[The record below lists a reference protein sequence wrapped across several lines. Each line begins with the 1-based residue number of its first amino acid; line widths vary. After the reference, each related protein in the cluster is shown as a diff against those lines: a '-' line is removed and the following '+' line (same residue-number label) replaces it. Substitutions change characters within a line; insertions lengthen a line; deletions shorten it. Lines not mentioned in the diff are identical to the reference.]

1 MIDKVQACFLG
12 LAVGDALGV
21 PVEFRDRSYFRDH
34 TVKEMLGYGTW
45 NQPPGTW
52 SDDSSLAFCL
62 AESLSRGYD
71 LNDVAKK
78 FVDWH
83 YEGYWG
89 AHHKCFD
96 IGGATRAAIIALKKG
111 ESPLFSGGLDEDS
124 NGNGS
129 LMRIAPAAFYFSRVS
144 DDKLYQGVKKVSSIT
159 HGHFRSVFSCYVFC
173 KFLIELSHGQDKTL
187 SLRNVGK
194 EISDFSINRQFNP
207 NEIKRF
213 ERILDGSIVEA
224 DESSIHGSGYVLHT
238 LEAAIWCFMTTDNY
252 REAVLKA
259 VNLGDDTDTTACVTG
274 ALAGLYYGREA
285 IPAEWLNILARKN
298 DIMKLSE
305 DFTDSLKKQILHG
318 KS

>member
-1 MIDKVQACFLG
+1 MVDKVQACFLG

-34 TVKEMLGYGTW
+34 PVKEMLGYGTW

-62 AESLSRGYD
+62 ADSLVSGYD
-71 LNDVAKK
+71 LNDVARK
-78 FVDWH
+78 FIAWN

-89 AHHKCFD
+89 AHYKCFD
-96 IGGATRAAIIALKKG
+96 IGGATRTAILALKKG

-129 LMRIAPAAFYFSRVS
+129 LMRIAPAAFYFSNLTDDELFQRV
-144 DDKLYQGVKKVSSIT
+144 KEVSSIT
-159 HGHFRSVFSCYVFC
+159 HAHFRSVFSCYIFC
-173 KFLIELSHGQDKTL
+173 KFLIELALGQDKAL

-194 EISDFSINRQFNP
+194 VTRNFSINKQFNP

-213 ERILDGSIVEA
+213 ERILDGSIVDA

-238 LEAAIWCFMTTDNY
+238 LEAAIWCFVTTDNY
-252 REAVLKA
+252 REAVVKA

-274 ALAGLYYGREA
+274 ALAGLYYGSQA
-285 IPAEWLNILARKN
+285 IPAEWLDVLARKN
-298 DIMKLSE
+298 DIEKLAE
-305 DFTDSLKKQILHG
+305 DFTESFNKR
-318 KS
+318 